1 MRGSRLSSPPADRKP
16 APQKPLS
23 AADIA
28 GPCTVS
34 GVNKDV
40 SSLKEGDLE
49 SREESLR
56 LLLEQAERDDASAIA
71 ALRTVVRDYR
81 DFHRSIY
88 CRALNQIEVFGD
100 ADLEAPLLTALAD
113 TRYNCQAWAAT
124 GCTALGIRAAVPA
137 LLDLVDHSQWI
148 VRERAIVGL
157 GVLGDETVVGVLAP
171 LLGDPAEWVRHRA
184 ADALAAI
191 GGDAALAALWAEF
204 AHRRYER
211 IGYIA
216 SALAQFAP
224 GIIPRLID
232 AAESTDPDQRYWA
245 ATALGSTGDERAVAT
260 LSHLVAEDRGSTV
273 FDGRVSVSAKKGLR
287 TLRRIQ
293 AAVAARAEPTGQA
306 RT

>member
-1 MRGSRLSSPPADRKP
+1 VDLE
-16 APQKPLS
+16 
-23 AADIA
+23 
-28 GPCTVS
+28 
-34 GVNKDV
+34 DV
-40 SSLKEGDLE
+40 RSLKEGDLE
-49 SREESLR
+49 SREENVG
-56 LLLEQAERDDASAIA
+56 LLLQRAERDDASAVA

-81 DFHRSIY
+81 EFHRSIY
-88 CRALNQIEVFGD
+88 CRVLNRVEVFGD

-113 TRYNCQAWAAT
+113 TGYNCQAWAAT
-124 GCTALGIRAAVPA
+124 GCTDLGIRAAVPA
-137 LLDLVDHSQWI
+137 LVDLVNHPQWI

-157 GVLGDETVVGVLAP
+157 GVLGDETAVGALAP
-171 LLGDPAEWVRHRA
+171 LLHDPAEWVRHRT

-224 GIIPRLID
+224 GVVPRLID
-232 AAESTDPDQRYWA
+232 AAASADPDQRYWA
-245 ATALGSTGDERAVAT
+245 ATALGSTGDERAVASLT
-260 LSHLVAEDRGSTV
+260 RLVAEDRGTTV

-293 AAVAARAEPTGQA
+293 AAIAARAESTGQA

>member
-1 MRGSRLSSPPADRKP
+1 VDLE
-16 APQKPLS
+16 
-23 AADIA
+23 
-28 GPCTVS
+28 
-34 GVNKDV
+34 DV
-40 SSLKEGDLE
+40 RSLKEGDLE
-49 SREESLR
+49 SREKSVQ
-56 LLLEQAERDDASAIA
+56 LLLNRAEQDDASAIA

-88 CRALNQIEVFGD
+88 CRVLNQVEVFGD
-100 ADLEAPLLTALAD
+100 ATLEAPLLTALAD
-113 TRYNCQAWAAT
+113 TAYNCQAWAAT
-124 GCTALGIRAAVPA
+124 GCAGLGIRAAVPA
-137 LLDLVDHSQWI
+137 LLDLVGHPQWI

-171 LLGDPAEWVRHRA
+171 LLQDPAEWVRHRA

-191 GGDAALAALWAEF
+191 GGDEALAALWAEF
-204 AHRRYER
+204 AHRRFER

-224 GIIPRLID
+224 GVIPRLID
-232 AAESTDPDQRYWA
+232 AAASADPNERYWA

-260 LSHLVAEDRGSTV
+260 LVRMVAEDRGTTV

-293 AAVAARAEPTGQA
+293 AAIAARAEPKGQT
-306 RT
+306 RP

>member
-1 MRGSRLSSPPADRKP
+1 MDLE
-16 APQKPLS
+16 
-23 AADIA
+23 
-28 GPCTVS
+28 
-34 GVNKDV
+34 DV
-40 SSLKEGDLE
+40 RSLKEGDLE
-49 SREESLR
+49 SREENLH
-56 LLLEQAERDDASAIA
+56 LLLKRAERDDASATA

-88 CRALNQIEVFGD
+88 CRALNRIEVFGD

-124 GCTALGIRAAVPA
+124 GCTDLGIRAAVPA
-137 LLDLVDHSQWI
+137 LLDLVDHPQWI
-148 VRERAIVGL
+148 VRERVIVGL

-171 LLGDPAEWVRHRA
+171 LLQDPAEWVRHRA

-191 GGDAALAALWAEF
+191 GGEEALAALWAEF
-204 AHRRYER
+204 THRRYAR

-224 GIIPRLID
+224 DVIPRLID
-232 AAESTDPDQRYWA
+232 AATSTDSDQRYWA
-245 ATALGSTGDERAVAT
+245 ATALGSTGDERAVPSLTRLA
-260 LSHLVAEDRGSTV
+260 AEDRGTTV

-293 AAVAARAEPTGQA
+293 AAIAARAEPTRQA
-306 RT
+306 RPRTSR

>member
-1 MRGSRLSSPPADRKP
+1 MD
-16 APQKPLS
+16 
-23 AADIA
+23 D
-28 GPCTVS
+28 
-34 GVNKDV
+34 DV
-40 SSLKEGDLE
+40 RSLKEGDLE
-49 SREESLR
+49 SRQESVR
-56 LLLEQAERDDASAIA
+56 LLLSRAEQDDASAIA

-88 CRALNQIEVFGD
+88 CRVLNQIEVFGD

-124 GCTALGIRAAVPA
+124 GCSVLGIRAAVPA
-137 LLDLVDHSQWI
+137 LLDLVDNPQWI

-171 LLGDPAEWVRHRA
+171 LLQDPTDWVRHRA

-224 GIIPRLID
+224 AVIPRLID
-232 AAESTDPDQRYWA
+232 AAESADPDQRYWA
-245 ATALGSTGDERAVAT
+245 ATALGSTGDERAVPT
-260 LSHLVAEDRGSTV
+260 LARLVAEDRGSTV

-293 AAVAARAEPTGQA
+293 AAIAARGESADQAPT
-306 RT
+306 